1 MRYSKILV
9 SLALL
14 VVLGACERLSE
25 YFEGAQDRPLPGDR
39 ISVINLQRALRPD
52 PRITDV
58 SVRLPRPYLNE
69 DWPQAGGHPTHAMHH
84 LTLAEAPSQAWRV
97 SAGSG
102 AGDLTRLTAVP
113 IVADGQVFI
122 LDSEG
127 SVAAHR
133 ADNGRRIWR
142 YSIVPDTE
150 EPGAIGGGLSYDR
163 GVLYLAT
170 GYGEAIALLAENG
183 AEIWRQNIGVPLRGA
198 PTVVNGRF
206 FTVSYDNQLYA
217 LNVEDGSVD
226 WTHIG
231 IAEDAGIIGAASP
244 AVDSGVVVAPYSS
257 GELVAL
263 RVENGRILWTDSLT
277 RTGRATALAELNDI
291 NGSPVIDRDVVIVAG
306 HAGRMVAI
314 DLRSGARLWEQ
325 DLASIQTPWVAGD
338 FVFVVTTEAQ
348 VVCIARN
355 TGRVR
360 WVQQLPRYEDEERRK
375 DSIEWSG
382 PVLASDRLIVVSSRG
397 DGVAIS
403 PYSGDILG
411 KVDLPDGA
419 SLSPVVANGT
429 IFVLTDDGD
438 LVAYR

>member
-1 MRYSKILV
+1 MRTFKIVIGVMLMG
-9 SLALL
+9 A
-14 VVLGACERLSE
+14 LGACDRINE
-25 YFEGAQDRPLPGDR
+25 YFESAKEIPLPGER
-39 ISVINLQRALRPD
+39 ISVITLHRALRPD
-52 PRITDV
+52 PRITDL
-58 SVRLPRPYLNE
+58 SVRLPQPYINE

-84 LTLAEAPSQAWRV
+84 LTLDEAPSQAWRV
-97 SAGSG
+97 SAGVG
-102 AGDLTRLTAVP
+102 AGDLLRLTAVP
-113 IVADGQVFI
+113 IVADQRVYV

-127 SVAAHR
+127 NVAAHR
-133 ADNGRRIWR
+133 ADNGLRLWR
-142 YSIVPDTE
+142 YNIVPESEDR
-150 EPGAIGGGLSYDR
+150 GALGGGLAYDR
-163 GVLYLAT
+163 GILYLAT

-183 AEIWRQNIGVPLRGA
+183 AEVWRRSIGVPLRGA

-217 LNVEDGSVD
+217 LNIEDGSVD
-226 WTHIG
+226 WSHIG

-244 AVDSGVVVAPYSS
+244 AVEGDVVVAPYSS

-263 RVENGRILWTDSLT
+263 RVENGRILWADSLT
-277 RTGRATALAELNDI
+277 RTGRSTALAELNDI
-291 NGSPVIDRDVVIVAG
+291 NGSPVIDRDMVIAAG

-325 DLASIQTPWVAGD
+325 DIASIQTPWVAGD
-338 FVFVVTTEAQ
+338 FVFIVTTEAQ
-348 VVCIARN
+348 IVCLARN
-355 TGRVR
+355 SGRIR
-360 WVQQLPRYEDEERRK
+360 WVQQLPRYEDEERRT

-382 PVLASDRLIVVSSRG
+382 PVLASDRLIVVSSNG

-411 KVDLPDGA
+411 QVGLPDGA
-419 SLSPVVANGT
+419 SLSPIVANGT

>member
-1 MRYSKILV
+1 M

-14 VVLGACERLSE
+14 VVLGACERLNE

-39 ISVINLQRALRPD
+39 ISVINLQRTLRPD

-84 LTLAEAPSQAWRV
+84 LTLAEAPSQVWRV
-97 SAGSG
+97 SAGTG

-150 EPGAIGGGLSYDR
+150 DPGAIGGGLSYDR

-217 LNVEDGSVD
+217 LNIEDGSVD

-244 AVDSGVVVAPYSS
+244 AVDGGVVVAPYSS

-277 RTGRATALAELNDI
+277 RTGRSTALAELNDI

-306 HAGRMVAI
+306 YAGRMVAI

-411 KVDLPDGA
+411 KVDLPDGT

>member
-1 MRYSKILV
+1 MRYSRILV
-9 SLALL
+9 SLVLL
-14 VVLGACERLSE
+14 VALGACERVTE

-97 SAGSG
+97 SAGAG
-102 AGDLTRLTAVP
+102 ADDLIRLTAVP
-113 IVADGQVFI
+113 IVADGRVFV

-133 ADNGRRIWR
+133 ADNGRRVWR
-142 YSIVPDTE
+142 YSIVPEHE

-170 GYGEAIALLAENG
+170 GYGEAIALLAETG
-183 AEIWRQNIGVPLRGA
+183 GEIWRQNIGVPLRGA

-217 LNVEDGSVD
+217 LNIEDGSVD

-244 AVDSGVVVAPYSS
+244 AVDGGVVVAPFSS

-263 RVENGRILWTDSLT
+263 RVENGRILWADSLT
-277 RTGRATALAELNDI
+277 RSGRATALAELNDI

-314 DLRSGARLWEQ
+314 DLRSGARIWEQ
-325 DLASIQTPWVAGD
+325 ELVSIETPWVAGD

-355 TGRVR
+355 TGRIR

-403 PYSGDILG
+403 PYSGEILG
-411 KVDLPDGA
+411 QVDLPDGA
-419 SLSPVVANGT
+419 SLSPIVADGT

>member
-1 MRYSKILV
+1 MRTFRILV

-14 VVLGACERLSE
+14 VALGACERLTE
-25 YFEGAQDRPLPGDR
+25 YFEAAQDRPLPGDR

-102 AGDLTRLTAVP
+102 AGDLIRLTAVP
-113 IVADGQVFI
+113 IVADGQVFV

-127 SVAAHR
+127 HVAAHR
-133 ADNGRRIWR
+133 VDNGRRIWR
-142 YSIVPDTE
+142 YSIVPSNED
-150 EPGAIGGGLSYDR
+150 PGAIGGGLSYDR
-163 GVLYLAT
+163 GILYLAT
-170 GYGEAIALLAENG
+170 GYGEAIALLAETG
-183 AEIWRQNIGVPLRGA
+183 GEIWRQNIGVPLRGA
-198 PTVVNGRF
+198 PTVVNGRL

-217 LNVEDGSVD
+217 LNIEDGSVD

-263 RVENGRILWTDSLT
+263 RVENGRILWADSLT
-277 RTGRATALAELNDI
+277 RSGRSTALAELNDI

-348 VVCIARN
+348 IVCIARN
-355 TGRVR
+355 TGRIR
-360 WVQQLPRYEDEERRK
+360 WVQQLPRYEDEERRQ

-397 DGVAIS
+397 AGMAIS
-403 PYSGDILG
+403 PYSGEILG
-411 KVDLPDGA
+411 QIDLPDGA

>member
-1 MRYSKILV
+1 MG
-9 SLALL
+9 A
-14 VVLGACERLSE
+14 LGACDRINE
-25 YFEGAQDRPLPGDR
+25 YFESAKEIPLPGER
-39 ISVINLQRALRPD
+39 ISVITLHRALRPD
-52 PRITDV
+52 PRITDL
-58 SVRLPRPYLNE
+58 SVRLPQPYINE

-84 LTLAEAPSQAWRV
+84 LTLDEAPSQAWRV
-97 SAGSG
+97 SAGVG
-102 AGDLTRLTAVP
+102 AGDLLRLTAVP
-113 IVADGQVFI
+113 IVADQRVYV

-127 SVAAHR
+127 NVAAHR
-133 ADNGRRIWR
+133 ADNGLRLWR
-142 YSIVPDTE
+142 YNIVPESEDR
-150 EPGAIGGGLSYDR
+150 GALGGGLAYDR
-163 GVLYLAT
+163 GILYLAT

-183 AEIWRQNIGVPLRGA
+183 AEVWRRSIGVPLRGA

-217 LNVEDGSVD
+217 LNIEDGSVD
-226 WTHIG
+226 WSHIG

-244 AVDSGVVVAPYSS
+244 AVEGDVVVAPYSS

-263 RVENGRILWTDSLT
+263 RVENGRILWADSLT
-277 RTGRATALAELNDI
+277 RTGRSTALAELNDI
-291 NGSPVIDRDVVIVAG
+291 NGSPVIDRDMVIAAG

-325 DLASIQTPWVAGD
+325 DIASIQTPWVAGD
-338 FVFVVTTEAQ
+338 FVFIVTTEAQ
-348 VVCIARN
+348 IVCLARN
-355 TGRVR
+355 SGRIR
-360 WVQQLPRYEDEERRK
+360 WVQQLPRYEDEERRT

-382 PVLASDRLIVVSSRG
+382 PVLASDRLIVVSSNG

-411 KVDLPDGA
+411 QVGLPDGA
-419 SLSPVVANGT
+419 SLSPIVANGT